1 MQLKRVV
8 DALHGE
14 FSNQIAFVMLDITS
28 MEGQQFAAR
37 VGVQETTLVFFDRFG
52 MVIDR
57 KYGVPTIDVLR
68 AIIHGNFRF

>member
-1 MQLKRVV
+1 
-8 DALHGE
+8 
-14 FSNQIAFVMLDITS
+14 MLDITS

-37 VGVQETTLVFFDRFG
+37 AGVQETTLVFFDRFG

-68 AIIHGNFRF
+68 ATIHGNFRF